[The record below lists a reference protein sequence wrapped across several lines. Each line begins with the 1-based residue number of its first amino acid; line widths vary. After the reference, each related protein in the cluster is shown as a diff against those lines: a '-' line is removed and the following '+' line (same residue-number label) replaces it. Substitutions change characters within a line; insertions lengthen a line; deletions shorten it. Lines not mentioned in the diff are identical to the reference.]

1 MKRYI
6 LFMIAATMLAVSS
19 ASLAQ
24 TAPQPAPEA
33 SPPAPDTSQPANAP
47 ARAKPTPNPGDA
59 LRRSA
64 CREKVDQSLK
74 GPDLND
80 AMLVCVAEARLDCL
94 KQAVADKV
102 RGKKREAFMGTCKG
116 S

>member
-1 MKRYI
+1 
-6 LFMIAATMLAVSS
+6 
-19 ASLAQ
+19 
-24 TAPQPAPEA
+24 
-33 SPPAPDTSQPANAP
+33 
-47 ARAKPTPNPGDA
+47 
-59 LRRSA
+59 
-64 CREKVDQSLK
+64 LK